1 MKIGIVGNG
10 YVGKATAL
18 LKKESLYEVH
28 LFTED
33 WLEEHFLID
42 ERDVET
48 TKNNLDKNGNG
59 NVTFAEGV
67 EVLIWDTDKEKR
79 NIKRFEDLS
88 GCDLVFVCVPTPMNE
103 DGSCHTEIVE
113 NVVYDLI
120 GLEIKMRDIIV
131 RSTVPVGTCER
142 LGVSFMPEFLTEANW
157 KEDFKNN
164 KDWIFGFDPP
174 NCCEPDNFL
183 KLAKMWDKNVEIL
196 TTKEAELSKYTRNAF
211 LATKVS
217 FFNEIEELCRK
228 LNISYEHVKMGVCL
242 DNRIGFSHTQV
253 PGPDGKRGFG
263 GTCFPKDIA
272 SLDHQMTQHGV
283 ESYIVEGAK
292 ARNLQVDRAEKDWE
306 SNKGRAVI

>member
-1 MKIGIVGNG
+1 M
-10 YVGKATAL
+10 
-18 LKKESLYEVH
+18 S
-28 LFTED
+28 
-33 WLEEHFLID
+33 
-42 ERDVET
+42 
-48 TKNNLDKNGNG
+48 
-59 NVTFAEGV
+59 
-67 EVLIWDTDKEKR
+67 
-79 NIKRFEDLS
+79 
-88 GCDLVFVCVPTPMNE
+88 E
-103 DGSCHTEIVE
+103 DGSCHVGIVE
-113 NVVYDLI
+113 TVVYDLI
-120 GLEIKMRDIIV
+120 GLGIKMRDIIV

-174 NCCEPDNFL
+174 SLMAWSVSDNTAAKL
-183 KLAKMWDKNVEIL
+183 LMLAKMFEKNVEIL
-196 TTKEAELSKYTRNAF
+196 TTKEAELVKYTRNAF

-217 FFNEIEELCRK
+217 FFNEIEEFCRE
-228 LNISYEHVKMGVCL
+228 LDISYKNVKTGVCL

-272 SLDHQMTQHGV
+272 SLNYQMTQHGL

-306 SNKGRAVI
+306 SEKGRAVV